1 MSSHPKAI
9 RAVTAV
15 FFQKTFMPTVIV
27 IAVLLTLLW
36 SAVIYLGSAIHGLWF
51 IFLVPLLPATIVF
64 FAVAAGLW
72 ALSKK
77 LLPRKLA
84 RAERQVIH
92 QFTDKLLRLA
102 EVRATPFPI
111 LAFLIAKDVVRKRK
125 SEYIE
130 STVKDA
136 TSLASDFRAI
146 ARLF

>member
-77 LLPRKLA
+77 LLPRKLS
-84 RAERQVIH
+84 REERRVMQR
-92 QFTDKLLRLA
+92 FTDKLFRVA
-102 EVRATPFPI
+102 AVKATPVPV
-111 LAFLIAKDVVRKRK
+111 LAFMIAKDVARGRK
-125 SEYIE
+125 SEYVE
-130 STVKDA
+130 STVQDA
-136 TSLASDFRAI
+136 TSLAGDFNAI
-146 ARLF
+146 SKLF

>member
-1 MSSHPKAI
+1 MQSDIKAL
-9 RAVTAV
+9 RAITAV
-15 FFQKTFMPTVIV
+15 FFQKVLRPTAWVTGVIISLLWGLVFYLGGWVHSLWYILIILLLPITVLVIV
-27 IAVLLTLLW
+27 VEIAAWV
-36 SAVIYLGSAIHGLWF
+36 
-51 IFLVPLLPATIVF
+51 
-64 FAVAAGLW
+64 
-72 ALSKK
+72 LSKK

-130 STVKDA
+130 STVQDA